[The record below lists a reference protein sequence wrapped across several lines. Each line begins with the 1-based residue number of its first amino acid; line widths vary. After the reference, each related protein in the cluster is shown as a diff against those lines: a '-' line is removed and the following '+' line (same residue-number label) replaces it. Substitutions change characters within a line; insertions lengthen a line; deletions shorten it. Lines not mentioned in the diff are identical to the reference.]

1 MITQFA
7 FHDRVANTPP
17 ECRMKELYDTLSKS
31 PEQSSGRINA
41 ITPDEEHE
49 IFDKCRQYN
58 GIYKLAGWQ
67 FDFRSFMKRYVM
79 KQYGNWSEIYAF
91 NKSNIRNNVYTK
103 DGIVEIHEIPK
114 R

>member
-17 ECRMKELYDTLSKS
+17 ECRMKELYD
-31 PEQSSGRINA
+31 RIN
-41 ITPDEEHE
+41 TLTSDEKQEV
-49 IFDKCRQYN
+49 FDNCRQYN

-67 FDFRSFMKRYVM
+67 FNLRPYMKRYVM

-91 NKSNIRNNVYTK
+91 TKTNIRNNVYTK